1 MRHRRILG
9 HDLGHGY
16 RDRAFVA
23 RRRGEP
29 VVDAPPAAE
38 SGDPAIEGGT
48 TFAGN
53 SNLADVLRDEGEAY
67 ASRLR
72 AAGVAIT
79 TVRYDGITHD
89 FMMLNP
95 LSETRA
101 TRAAVAQAIA
111 TLRQALYTA

>member
-1 MRHRRILG
+1 M
-9 HDLGHGY
+9 
-16 RDRAFVA
+16 
-23 RRRGEP
+23 
-29 VVDAPPAAE
+29 VDAPPAAE
-38 SGDPAIEGGT
+38 PGDPAIEGGT

-53 SNLADVLRDEGEAY
+53 SNPTDVLRDESEAY
-67 ASRLR
+67 ARRLR

-101 TRAAVAQAIA
+101 TRAAVARAIA
-111 TLRQALYTA
+111 TLGHALHTA

>member
-1 MRHRRILG
+1 M
-9 HDLGHGY
+9 
-16 RDRAFVA
+16 
-23 RRRGEP
+23 
-29 VVDAPPAAE
+29 VDAPPAAE
-38 SGDPAIEGGT
+38 PGDPAIEGGT

-53 SNLADVLRDEGEAY
+53 SNLADVLRHEGEAY